1 MKKCRYNLDIGGK
14 RFMKH
19 FKRLFSYLVAL
30 TMVLS
35 LAAFAG
41 VNVHADTGNSLTI
54 TNNGKTAHTFEL
66 YQIFTGTQK
75 DKTDSTL
82 GDIEWGSG
90 VTDAG
95 RNQLGNAAENA
106 KKLNNDS
113 AKARTLAKTL
123 DKNRYLQNPTYSK
136 DSSGEKFAVP
146 KDEKYTFGNLETG
159 YYLVK
164 DEANT
169 QTGENSAYTDYICCV
184 VGKTEAETKLDVP
197 TTIKKVQEN
206 KKDVNKDDLETDA
219 NMNDVKLG
227 NHFNDVADYSIGD
240 NIPYELI
247 GSLPTN
253 YDKYT
258 DGYFYQFTDIMDKG
272 LTRNDDVNDDV
283 QAWISNDDGSS
294 WTKIYS
300 GFNVSPVSKDAST
313 GKTTFTVTFDN
324 LKNAKDKDGSVITTD
339 SNSKIK
345 VTFTA
350 KLNGDAEYG
359 NPGNVNESYLKY
371 SNDVN
376 GEGKGETTH
385 DKVVVFT
392 YELDSTKVDANE
404 TTTKLEGA
412 EFILADSNGEGKKY
426 LVQTKDKE
434 GKVTNNTWTT
444 DENEATKFVSGSD
457 GKFEIK
463 GLDDGTYYLQETKA
477 PEGYNIDSTLKKV
490 TINATT
496 SNGQDWNGS
505 AEALTALSLGKLNN
519 SGDKEKGTVSEQIT
533 NTKGSSLPSTGGMGT
548 TLLYVAGGI
557 LVACAAAYV
566 IISRKKS
573 AKK

>member
-41 VNVHADTGNSLTI
+41 VNVHAAETTDNSLTI

-66 YQIFTGTQK
+66 YQIFTGTK
-75 DKTDSTL
+75 KSGDNTL
-82 GDIEWGSG
+82 GDVKWGDSVTQDG
-90 VTDAG
+90 KDHFGDAADKASTLKLATDAEAFAKELVAG
-95 RNQLGNAAENA
+95 DKTNKKVYLSSNAYRTSTAV
-106 KKLNNDS
+106 KTGDS
-113 AKARTLAKTL
+113 
-123 DKNRYLQNPTYSK
+123 
-136 DSSGEKFAVP
+136 
-146 KDEKYTFGNLETG
+146 YTFGKDNGGALPTG

-164 DEANT
+164 DVAGT
-169 QTGENSAYTDYICCV
+169 QTSTDSAYTEYICAV
-184 VGKTEAETKLDVP
+184 DGTTNLNTKLDVP

-206 KKDVNKDDLETDA
+206 KKDVNKDDSQTDA

-272 LTRNDDVNDDV
+272 LTRNDDVKV
-283 QAWISNDDGSS
+283 WISTDNGSS
-294 WTKIYS
+294 WNEVKS
-300 GFNVSPVSKDAST
+300 GFTVSPVSKYEST
-313 GKTTFTVTFDN
+313 DKTTFTVTFEN
-324 LKNAKDKDGSVITTD
+324 LRKITTH
-339 SNSKIK
+339 SNDKIK

-477 PEGYNIDSTLKKV
+477 PAGYNIDSTLKKV